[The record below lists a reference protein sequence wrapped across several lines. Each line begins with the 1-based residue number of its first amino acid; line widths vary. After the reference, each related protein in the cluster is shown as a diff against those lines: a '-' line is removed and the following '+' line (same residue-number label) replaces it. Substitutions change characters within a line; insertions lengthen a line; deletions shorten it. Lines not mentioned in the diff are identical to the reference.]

1 MLDTGTEFGARVA
14 RRLRDEVGIWLVTVG
29 ADGTPQ
35 PNPIWFLWDGQEI
48 LFYSQPEKAKLRHI
62 ARRPR
67 VALHL
72 EGGELSEEV
81 AVLAGE
87 ARVAPDEPPADHAP
101 AYLEKYRAH
110 IERLGMTPEEFARS
124 YSVPVRVRVTRV
136 RGW

>member
-1 MLDTGTEFGARVA
+1 MLDTSTEFGARVA

-35 PNPIWFLWDGQEI
+35 PNPVWFLWDGAEV
-48 LFYSQPEKAKLRHI
+48 LVYSQPNQAKLRHI
-62 ARRPR
+62 ARHPR

-81 AVLAGE
+81 AVLLGD
-87 ARVAPDEPPADHAP
+87 ARIVPDEPPANQVP
-101 AYLEKYRAH
+101 AYMEKYRAH
-110 IERLGMTPEEFARS
+110 IARLGMTPESFAQS
-124 YSVPVRVRVTRV
+124 YSVAIRIRPTRV